1 MALRLLACLGPASAR
16 TCARGGA
23 RGSGA
28 QHPRASCPTGGGGA
42 GAQAFVSREL
52 ASSQTSVPKATLL
65 GRSGSRFP
73 PRRLFRKQALSSW
86 SRCPHAPPPPPSQGS
101 PCSLRLGNSW
111 GAKMEEWCWPAIP
124 QMPAQLLRDLLAFW
138 QMDTKWG
145 TRPRRPL
152 FPGFPPPSSFT
163 PLLGLLSSRPV
174 QALRP
179 ARGSAVGSSSPKP
192 RRAKWR
198 FCPLPPH
205 RAPPRDDQGP
215 PAPGED
221 AKS

>member
-23 RGSGA
+23 RGSGPSTPGPPA
-28 QHPRASCPTGGGGA
+28 QQEVGVQGRRPSSPESLRAPKHLFPKPRCWGDRAPVSPLGDSLESRPSAHGPAAPTLPPPLPGKSLQSPFGQFLGRQDGR
-42 GAQAFVSREL
+42 VVL
-52 ASSQTSVPKATLL
+52 ASDTPDASPA
-65 GRSGSRFP
+65 P
-73 PRRLFRKQALSSW
+73 PR
-86 SRCPHAPPPPPSQGS
+86 PPG
-101 PCSLRLGNSW
+101 
-111 GAKMEEWCWPAIP
+111 
-124 QMPAQLLRDLLAFW
+124 LLANGHKVG
-138 QMDTKWG
+138 D
-145 TRPRRPL
+145 PASPPL